1 MRTGLRHFSASSAAW
16 RAMIE
21 GYSSL
26 PPKPPPVSAW
36 TTTASSSPMFSARFI
51 ALWM

>member
-1 MRTGLRHFSASSAAW
+1 
-16 RAMIE
+16 MIE

-36 TTTASSSPMFSARFI
+36 MTTRLAVVERERRA
-51 ALWM
+51 

>member
-1 MRTGLRHFSASSAAW
+1 MRTGRATRLASKAAW
-16 RAMIE
+16 MAIIE

-36 TTTASSSPMFSARFI
+36 MTTARPLSMASARLR
-51 ALWM
+51 ALCT